1 MKMSDPHDRKNIFLF
16 TDGTFCKFNIYIF
29 FFWGGGCS
37 RSNSECPIILMY
49 RKILLIC
56 R

>member
-29 FFWGGGCS
+29 FFWGGGLQQKQLRVS
-37 RSNSECPIILMY
+37 HNFNV
-49 RKILLIC
+49 
-56 R
+56 